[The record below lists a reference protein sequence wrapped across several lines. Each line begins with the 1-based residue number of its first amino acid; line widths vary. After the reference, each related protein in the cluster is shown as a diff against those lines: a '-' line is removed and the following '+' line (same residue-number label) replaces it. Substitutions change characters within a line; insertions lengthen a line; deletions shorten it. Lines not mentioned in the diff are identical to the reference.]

1 MKSFILFNIIFFSN
15 IAIADGIQKI
25 LKIEEFRSI
34 NFELP
39 HAEPSY
45 SDYLA
50 IIDKYYG
57 KHFTEEE
64 QSNLSRHE
72 KNIRL
77 DEIYKTK
84 DFTDILKNVYM
95 RRIHRQ
101 NYRQQVNAII
111 RGFQNQTS
119 FDIPDSAWVPTCE
132 HLNSIKKDDKPC
144 NKAQAKTVE
153 SSSARAA
160 YYTNYWLQ
168 LTFSLSSL
176 LKIYPTTSDMAL
188 EYYFEDIT
196 PGKNYNEA
204 LQIFE
209 LTVNNNAKEK
219 EKYRIAALGY
229 MVVEEIKKLD
239 GTKIIEMSTQD
250 LEALP
255 IIDI

>member
-15 IAIADGIQKI
+15 IAIADDIQQI

-34 NFELP
+34 KFELP
-39 HAEPSY
+39 HAKPAY
-45 SDYLA
+45 NDYLE
-50 IIDKYYG
+50 IINKYDM

-64 QSNLSRHE
+64 QSSLSRYE
-72 KNIRL
+72 KNMRL

-84 DFTDILKNVYM
+84 GFTEILDNVYM
-95 RRIHRQ
+95 RRMHRQ

-111 RGFQNQTS
+111 RAVQNQTS
-119 FDIPDSAWVPTCE
+119 FDIPDSAWSPTCE
-132 HLNSIKKDDKPC
+132 HLKSIIKDDKPC
-144 NKAQAKTVE
+144 NKSQAKTAE
-153 SSSARAA
+153 PSSVRSA
-160 YYTNYWLQ
+160 YYTSYWLE
-168 LTFSLSSL
+168 LILSLSSL

-196 PGKNYNEA
+196 PGRNYNEA
-204 LQIFE
+204 LQRFE
-209 LTVNNNAKEK
+209 LTINNNAKEK
-219 EKYRIAALGY
+219 YKYRIAALGY

-239 GTKIIEMSTQD
+239 GTKIIEMSTQE